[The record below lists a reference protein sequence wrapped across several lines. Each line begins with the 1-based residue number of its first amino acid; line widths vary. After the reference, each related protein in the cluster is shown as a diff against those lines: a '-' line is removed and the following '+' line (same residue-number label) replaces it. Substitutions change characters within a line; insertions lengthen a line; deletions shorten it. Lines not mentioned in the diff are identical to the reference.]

1 MKTEYGIQM
10 YSLRDVTA
18 KDLEGALAT
27 VAEMGY
33 KYIEFAGFFGHSAES
48 VKGMLDRNGLICSGT
63 HTNWNELTSDRI
75 VDTIRYH
82 SKIGNKNIIIP
93 GFDRKEETLEKM
105 IEVINYAQ
113 PILRENGISL
123 GYHNHSYEFLET
135 PYGKIIHKELETRTA
150 VDFEIDTFWAFNAKI
165 NPTDIMERLKDRIKV
180 IHLKDGIPSADGT
193 ENGAVGK
200 SIGEGE
206 APIERIRAKAL
217 ALGALMVVES
227 EGLDPTGP
235 EEVRRCI
242 KYLRTLDC

>member
-63 HTNWNELTSDRI
+63 HTNWDELTSDRI

-123 GYHNHSYEFLET
+123 GGMASSGLLPLWMDGSDSPLRRELDSRCAQCSAGPVERDRGLDHECMKLVLEKRIAHGGNVPLRWMMDNVYVRT
-135 PYGKIIHKELETRTA
+135 DPAGNIKMDKEKSTER
-150 VDFEIDTFWAFNAKI
+150 ID
-165 NPTDIMERLKDRIKV
+165 
-180 IHLKDGIPSADGT
+180 
-193 ENGAVGK
+193 GAVALVMALDRAIRNNGTTD
-200 SIGEGE
+200 SVYN
-206 APIERIRAKAL
+206 ERGII
-217 ALGALMVVES
+217 V
-227 EGLDPTGP
+227 
-235 EEVRRCI
+235 I
-242 KYLRTLDC
+242 